1 MAVGIVPSIL
11 LRSYGWPAVQKKLE
25 VQANSVEL
33 AKEMATHPTLAGVIL
48 YYAMTFG
55 VVLAVYPV
63 YMSDASLTNQEI

>member
-11 LRSYGWPAVQKKLE
+11 LRSYGWPAVQKELE

-48 YYAMTFG
+48 YYAMTFA
-55 VVLAVYPV
+55 VVLAAY
-63 YMSDASLTNQEI
+63 LRI